1 MNQIENKKSRYFD
14 EVMDLA
20 YRIENAETKEDLILI
35 GHALFGVGLVLKTKK
50 NYD

>member
-20 YRIENAETKEDLILI
+20 YRIENAQTKDDLMSI
-35 GHALFGVGLVLKTKK
+35 GNALFGIGLVLKTKK